1 MPQDSDKNEAQEI
14 AQEIEFYTRKLAV
27 LLHHLKAPE
36 KIKQAWAALLPKM
49 SLKQI
54 SELLDILE
62 ARYLDEQT
70 RHLDKALKQEV
81 AQVVKKFEKQR
92 KINSQ
97 RFVAAVKTLSKKV

>member
-1 MPQDSDKNEAQEI
+1 MPTQAEQELTQEI
-14 AQEIEFYTRKLAV
+14 QFYTKKLAV

-36 KIKQAWAALLPKM
+36 KVKQAWAALLPKM

-97 RFVAAVKTLSKKV
+97 KFISAIKQIAK